1 MIRPAALA
9 LALGLALALLPAAA
23 GAVAFSRADLNHDG
37 YVTLEEAMIVF
48 PRLKPI
54 QFQKSDPNGDGR
66 IDKFEYPLLDNLNWT
81 LNQN

>member
-1 MIRPAALA
+1 MIRRA
-9 LALGLALALLPAAA
+9 ALGLGVALTLRPAAA

-48 PRLKPI
+48 PRLKPV

-66 IDKFEYPLLDNLNWT
+66 LDKSEYPLLDNLNWIM
-81 LNQN
+81 NQSN